1 MNMPSFRKR
10 LKKLLPYQ
18 DQIINKTS
26 QLAAKISSKAVAILA
41 VTAKGTAEFGLNI
54 FVMIIAM
61 AYFLMNGHALIIA
74 ILTQPPLTED
84 DKHQLLHIFIS
95 VGRATLKGT
104 VTIGVIQGGLG
115 GLSFWVAGV
124 QGVAFWSALMA
135 VSSVIPSVGT
145 ALVWVPMVAYLFL
158 SGQTTAAIGVG
169 LWCAIVVGSADNL
182 LRPLLIG
189 KEIEMPDILVMLATF
204 GGITIFGAT
213 GILIGPILGALYMT
227 TWKLYASTFNQIT
240 DEGC

>member
-1 MNMPSFRKR
+1 
-10 LKKLLPYQ
+10 
-18 DQIINKTS
+18 
-26 QLAAKISSKAVAILA
+26 
-41 VTAKGTAEFGLNI
+41 
-54 FVMIIAM
+54 
-61 AYFLMNGHALIIA
+61 
-74 ILTQPPLTED
+74 
-84 DKHQLLHIFIS
+84 
-95 VGRATLKGT
+95 
-104 VTIGVIQGGLG
+104 
-115 GLSFWVAGV
+115 
-124 QGVAFWSALMA
+124 VAFWSALMA
-135 VSSVIPSVGT
+135 VSSVIPRVGT

-240 DEGC
+240 NEGC